1 MISTRG
7 RYAVRILL
15 DLAEHADGALIPMKE
30 VAARQG
36 ISLKYIERIM
46 PALRNS
52 GLIESTHG
60 IGGGYR
66 LAKPPETVT
75 LWEILSLAEGDLAPV
90 ALRPRADL
98 QNASGLAGLLRAD
111 EGLFFQPDAGRPSE
125 AAGVGRNN
133 IKSVPLLK
141 YRRKPPLLSQKKENK
156 GGFRF

>member
-75 LWEILSLAEGDLAPV
+75 LWEILSLAEGNLAPV
-90 ALRPRADL
+90 ACLETGAEPCGRAPICKTLPVWQGYYALTKDYFSNLTLADL
-98 QNASGLAGLLRAD
+98 LKQPESG
-111 EGLFFQPDAGRPSE
+111 ET
-125 AAGVGRNN
+125 
-133 IKSVPLLK
+133 I
-141 YRRKPPLLSQKKENK
+141 
-156 GGFRF
+156 

>member
-90 ALRPRADL
+90 ACLETGAEPCGRAPICKTLPVWQGYYALTKDYFSNLTLADL
-98 QNASGLAGLLRAD
+98 LKQQESG
-111 EGLFFQPDAGRPSE
+111 ET
-125 AAGVGRNN
+125 
-133 IKSVPLLK
+133 I
-141 YRRKPPLLSQKKENK
+141 
-156 GGFRF
+156 

>member
-90 ALRPRADL
+90 ACLETGAEPCGRAPICKTL
-98 QNASGLAGLLRAD
+98 PVWQG
-111 EGLFFQPDAGRPSE
+111 
-125 AAGVGRNN
+125 
-133 IKSVPLLK
+133 
-141 YRRKPPLLSQKKENK
+141 Y
-156 GGFRF
+156 

>member
-90 ALRPRADL
+90 ACLETGAEPCGRAPICKTLPVWQGYYALTKDYFFNLTLADL
-98 QNASGLAGLLRAD
+98 LKQPESG
-111 EGLFFQPDAGRPSE
+111 ET
-125 AAGVGRNN
+125 
-133 IKSVPLLK
+133 I
-141 YRRKPPLLSQKKENK
+141 
-156 GGFRF
+156 

>member
-30 VAARQG
+30 VAVRQG

-90 ALRPRADL
+90 ACLENGAEPCGRAPICKTLPVWQVYYALTKDYFSNLTLADL
-98 QNASGLAGLLRAD
+98 LKQPESG
-111 EGLFFQPDAGRPSE
+111 ET
-125 AAGVGRNN
+125 
-133 IKSVPLLK
+133 I
-141 YRRKPPLLSQKKENK
+141 
-156 GGFRF
+156 

>member
-90 ALRPRADL
+90 ACMETGAEPCGRAPICKTLPVWQGYYALTKDYFSNLTLADL
-98 QNASGLAGLLRAD
+98 LKQPESG
-111 EGLFFQPDAGRPSE
+111 ET
-125 AAGVGRNN
+125 
-133 IKSVPLLK
+133 I
-141 YRRKPPLLSQKKENK
+141 
-156 GGFRF
+156 

>member
-30 VAARQG
+30 VAVRLG

-90 ALRPRADL
+90 ACLETGAEPCGRAPICKTLPVWQGYYALTKDYFSNLTLADL
-98 QNASGLAGLLRAD
+98 LKQPESG
-111 EGLFFQPDAGRPSE
+111 ET
-125 AAGVGRNN
+125 
-133 IKSVPLLK
+133 I
-141 YRRKPPLLSQKKENK
+141 
-156 GGFRF
+156 

>member
-15 DLAEHADGALIPMKE
+15 DLAEHADGALIPMKV
-30 VAARQG
+30 VAVRQG

-90 ALRPRADL
+90 ACLETGAEPCGRAPICKTLPVWQGYYALTKDYFSNLTLADL
-98 QNASGLAGLLRAD
+98 LKQPESG
-111 EGLFFQPDAGRPSE
+111 ET
-125 AAGVGRNN
+125 
-133 IKSVPLLK
+133 I
-141 YRRKPPLLSQKKENK
+141 
-156 GGFRF
+156 

>member
-90 ALRPRADL
+90 ACLETGAEPCGRAPICKTLPVWQGYYALTKDYFSNLTLADL
-98 QNASGLAGLLRAD
+98 LKQPESG
-111 EGLFFQPDAGRPSE
+111 ET
-125 AAGVGRNN
+125 
-133 IKSVPLLK
+133 I
-141 YRRKPPLLSQKKENK
+141 
-156 GGFRF
+156 

>member
-75 LWEILSLAEGDLAPV
+75 LWDILSLAEGDLAPV
-90 ALRPRADL
+90 ACLETGAEPCGRAPICKTLPVWQGYYALTKDYFSNLTLADL
-98 QNASGLAGLLRAD
+98 LKQPESG
-111 EGLFFQPDAGRPSE
+111 ET
-125 AAGVGRNN
+125 
-133 IKSVPLLK
+133 I
-141 YRRKPPLLSQKKENK
+141 
-156 GGFRF
+156 

>member
-66 LAKPPETVT
+66 LVKPPEEIT
-75 LWEILSLAEGDLAPV
+75 LWEILTQAEGDLAPV
-90 ALRPRADL
+90 ACLETGAEPCGRAPICKTLPVWQGYYALTKDYFSNLTLADL
-98 QNASGLAGLLRAD
+98 LKQPESG
-111 EGLFFQPDAGRPSE
+111 ET
-125 AAGVGRNN
+125 
-133 IKSVPLLK
+133 I
-141 YRRKPPLLSQKKENK
+141 
-156 GGFRF
+156 

>member
-90 ALRPRADL
+90 ACLETGAEPCGRAPICKTPMSTRSFREKTTPTRCL
-98 QNASGLAGLLRAD
+98 SISGATGAACPCSCSAIPSASGRA
-111 EGLFFQPDAGRPSE
+111 FPPST
-125 AAGVGRNN
+125 
-133 IKSVPLLK
+133 
-141 YRRKPPLLSQKKENK
+141 YTT
-156 GGFRF
+156 

>member
-46 PALRNS
+46 PALRK
-52 GLIESTHG
+52 STHG

-90 ALRPRADL
+90 ACLETGAEPCGRAPICKTLPVWQGYYALTKDYFSNLTLADL
-98 QNASGLAGLLRAD
+98 LKQPESG
-111 EGLFFQPDAGRPSE
+111 ET
-125 AAGVGRNN
+125 
-133 IKSVPLLK
+133 I
-141 YRRKPPLLSQKKENK
+141 
-156 GGFRF
+156 

>member
-30 VAARQG
+30 VAVRQG

-52 GLIESTHG
+52 GRIESTHG

-90 ALRPRADL
+90 ACLETGAEPCGRAPICKTLPVWQGYYALTKDYFSNLTLADL
-98 QNASGLAGLLRAD
+98 LKQPESG
-111 EGLFFQPDAGRPSE
+111 ET
-125 AAGVGRNN
+125 
-133 IKSVPLLK
+133 I
-141 YRRKPPLLSQKKENK
+141 
-156 GGFRF
+156 

>member
-90 ALRPRADL
+90 ACLETGAEPCGRAPLCKALPVWQGYYALTKDYFSNLTLADL
-98 QNASGLAGLLRAD
+98 LKQPESG
-111 EGLFFQPDAGRPSE
+111 ET
-125 AAGVGRNN
+125 
-133 IKSVPLLK
+133 I
-141 YRRKPPLLSQKKENK
+141 
-156 GGFRF
+156 